1 MKHWLVVTAG
11 LAAATRG
18 ASVELA
24 STAVLSEAVSAEVI
38 TASEDLAPED
48 SVTLQA
54 AMNLTTEAR
63 LAIPTGLRATTTPTA
78 RTAAAIRSA
87 AFPHQIGCQSGWLV
101 GARSRSGGRPLFFD
115 LYRPSMLEVRFW
127 HKADMLNALTN
138 VHFEG

>member
-63 LAIPTGLRATTTPTA
+63 LAIPTGPTA

-101 GARSRSGGRPLFFD
+101 GARSRSGGR
-115 LYRPSMLEVRFW
+115 
-127 HKADMLNALTN
+127 
-138 VHFEG
+138 